1 LYTLASYTVDPQASL
16 EQENAAPLH
25 HFESAAQQKDA
36 STVGMWV
43 FLVTEVMFFGG
54 LFLAYFIYR
63 QAYPAA
69 FASASN
75 NTDLWIGAANTTVL
89 ICSSLTMALAVH
101 FASLGKKSLIVL
113 FLVLTLVL
121 GGTFLGVKAY
131 EYHDKYVRH
140 EIPGHN
146 FDCRTEAG
154 QPCADAAHTPLFFSL
169 YFGMT
174 GLHATHMIV
183 GVVIILILI
192 NQARKGAYGPGYHT
206 PVELFGLYWHFVD
219 IVWIFLFPLLYLI
232 DRSGAVK

>member
-1 LYTLASYTVDPQASL
+1 LASHTAEPGVTSHG
-16 EQENAAPLH
+16 APHATSTIQH
-25 HFESAAQQKDA
+25 HFESADQQKDA
-36 STVGMWV
+36 STIGMWV

-54 LFLAYFIYR
+54 LFLAYFVYR

-75 NTDLWIGAANTTVL
+75 KTNLLIGAVNTTVL
-89 ICSSLTMALAVH
+89 ICSSLTMALAVRS
-101 FASLGKKSLIVL
+101 AAIGKKNLIVL
-113 FLVLTLVL
+113 FLILTLLL

-131 EYHDKYVRH
+131 EYNDKWVHH
-140 EIPGHN
+140 EVPGHN
-146 FDCRTEAG
+146 FDCEGCTDAG
-154 QPCADAAHTPLFFSL
+154 HTPLFFAL

-183 GVVIILILI
+183 GVGIILFLI
-192 NQARKGAYGPGYHT
+192 AQARKGAYGPAWHT

-232 DRSGAVK
+232 DRSAVPK

>member
-1 LYTLASYTVDPQASL
+1 LDSTLDNQAAVAASEADVPQNRL
-16 EQENAAPLH
+16 VH
-25 HFESAAQQKDA
+25 HFEDAAQQKDA
-36 STVGMWV
+36 ASIGMWV

-54 LFLAYFIYR
+54 MFLAYFVYR

-75 NTDLWIGAANTTVL
+75 KTNLLIGAVNTTVL
-89 ICSSLTMALAVH
+89 ICSSLTMAMAVH
-101 FASLGKKSLIVL
+101 CAAIGKQKLISV
-113 FLVLTLVL
+113 FLTLTLLL

-131 EYHDKYVRH
+131 EYHDKYVHH

-146 FDCRTEAG
+146 FDCEG
-154 QPCADAAHTPLFFSL
+154 CADAGHTPLFFAL

-183 GVVIILILI
+183 GAVIILILI
-192 NQARKGAYGPGYHT
+192 AQARKGAYTPEWHT

-232 DRSGAVK
+232 DRSAVPK

>member
-1 LYTLASYTVDPQASL
+1 MDSQAAVVSS
-16 EQENAAPLH
+16 EADAHGHVEH
-25 HFESAAQQKDA
+25 HFEDAHQQKDA
-36 STVGMWV
+36 ATVGMWV

-54 LFLAYFIYR
+54 MFLAYFVYR

-75 NTDLWIGAANTTVL
+75 KTVLLIGAVNTTVL

-101 FASLGKKSLIVL
+101 CAAIGKKNLIVL
-113 FLVLTLVL
+113 FLILTLLL

-131 EYHDKYVRH
+131 EYHDKWVHH
-140 EIPGHN
+140 EVPGHN
-146 FDCRTEAG
+146 FDCEG
-154 QPCADAAHTPLFFSL
+154 CADAVHTPLFFAL

-183 GVVIILILI
+183 GAVIIIFLIV
-192 NQARKGAYGPGYHT
+192 QARKGAYTPEWHT

-219 IVWIFLFPLLYLI
+219 IVNGFSFSRFYI
-232 DRSGAVK
+232 

>member
-1 LYTLASYTVDPQASL
+1 LASHSSAL
-16 EQENAAPLH
+16 LH
-25 HFESAAQQKDA
+25 HFESVEQQKDA
-36 STVGMWV
+36 STIGMWV

-54 LFLAYFIYR
+54 MFLAYFVYR

-69 FASASN
+69 FAAASN
-75 NTDLWIGAANTTVL
+75 NTDLWVGAANTTVL

-101 FASLGKKSLIVL
+101 FASIGKKNLIVL
-113 FLVLTLVL
+113 FLILTLIL

-154 QPCADAAHTPLFFSL
+154 APCTDAAHTPLFFAL

-183 GVVIILILI
+183 GVVIILVLI
-192 NQARKGAYGPGYHT
+192 WNARKGAYGPIYHT
-206 PVELFGLYWHFVD
+206 PVEMFGLYWHFVD

>member
-1 LYTLASYTVDPQASL
+1 LPSHAVEDPHAAHEATSTVQ
-16 EQENAAPLH
+16 H
-25 HFESAAQQKDA
+25 HFESADQQKDA
-36 STVGMWV
+36 STIGMWV

-54 LFLAYFIYR
+54 LFLAYFVYR

-75 NTDLWIGAANTTVL
+75 NTNLLIGAVNTTVL
-89 ICSSLTMALAVH
+89 ICSSLTMAFAVRS
-101 FASLGKKSLIVL
+101 AAMGKKNLIVL
-113 FLVLTLVL
+113 FLILTLLL

-131 EYHDKYVRH
+131 EYHDKWVRH
-140 EIPGHN
+140 EVPGHN
-146 FDCRTEAG
+146 FDCRDEAG
-154 QPCADAAHTPLFFSL
+154 KACIDAGHTPLFFAL

-183 GVVIILILI
+183 GVGIILFLI
-192 NQARKGAYGPGYHT
+192 SQARKGAYGAAWHT

-232 DRSGAVK
+232 DRSAVPK

>member
-1 LYTLASYTVDPQASL
+1 LASHTAEIEAGAAHHASNL
-16 EQENAAPLH
+16 QH
-25 HFESAAQQKDA
+25 HFENPDQQKDA
-36 STVGMWV
+36 STIGMWV

-54 LFLAYFIYR
+54 LFLAYFVYR

-69 FASASN
+69 FAAASN
-75 NTDLWIGAANTTVL
+75 NTSLIIGAANTTVL

-101 FASLGKKSLIVL
+101 FAALGKNQLIVL
-113 FLVLTLVL
+113 FLILTLLL

-131 EYHDKYVRH
+131 EYHDKWVKH
-140 EIPGHN
+140 EVPGHN
-146 FDCRTEAG
+146 FDCRTEEG
-154 QPCADAAHTPLFFSL
+154 SPCTDAAHTPLFFAL

-183 GVVIILILI
+183 GVGIILFLI
-192 NQARKGAYGPGYHT
+192 ANAAKGKYGPAWHT

-232 DRSGAVK
+232 DRSGAPK